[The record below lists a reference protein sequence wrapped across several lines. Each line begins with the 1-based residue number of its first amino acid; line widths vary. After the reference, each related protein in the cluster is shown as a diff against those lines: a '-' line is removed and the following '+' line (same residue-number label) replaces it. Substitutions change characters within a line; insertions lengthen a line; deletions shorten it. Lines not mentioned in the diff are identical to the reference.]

1 MHRALQI
8 RASAPASRTLP
19 RMKNEFREAVV
30 AWFEDVADDRA
41 FRGGAALAGK
51 GAVGELEL
59 DDHGELSA
67 SVRTGP
73 RTTQAVWAFLDLDQ
87 DVPNECT
94 CRRGQ
99 DCEHVAAA
107 LLELVRRHQ
116 DGDDGAGATAAPDID
131 PAAEAAA
138 LADRWLDALV
148 HVPDSRATE
157 SFARTATPGGGLG
170 TVRLYSLSA
179 ASLDLRR
186 DAAPDDPVGRGAGLT
201 ILEAKP
207 SKSGRLGKGRT
218 VRVDPD
224 AYAWRDGYGVS
235 QAAVDLDLVALARRQ
250 LAQVVSTDVDGVPDA
265 KVPLV
270 GRLGAMLL
278 ELAVESGRAF
288 LGDDRE
294 RPLRFGSARAA
305 SLDWERDADGSAR
318 LSVELDGVDGPW
330 RLVECEPPYHVDVGA
345 GTVAR
350 IDTPLDARTLALALD
365 APPVPRGRV
374 QHLANRLAREVPEIE
389 RTVPLPVEPAT
400 ESVDVDP
407 VPVLYVHST
416 DPAGHVDGWLA
427 MPVLEYGDA
436 TLVNVE
442 AERAD
447 RTLVLMADPERPD
460 EPDAYRE
467 IDVIRRPELEVEA
480 LELLEEIADG
490 FAPLGPADTDRPER
504 VGAFRPLADSA
515 PGRFAAFR
523 RLLVGE
529 RERLEDAGWRVE
541 VVPPVRVTTVRP
553 RRVSASL
560 DAAEGAPGWFD
571 LGLGLDVDGA
581 RVDLLPLVLQWMES
595 GGDPEAPLYA
605 ETSDGWLEVP
615 AALVRPVAEA
625 VAELGTGDGGALRLS
640 RARALGLEP
649 LRRAIDDAD
658 DVEADWTGA
667 EPLFELAD
675 RLRRFDAAGVRAA
688 RGVKVPKGLDASLRP
703 YQKAG
708 LGWLDALGDA
718 GLNGILAD
726 DMGLGKTVQTIAHLL
741 SMHERGLLDEPAL
754 VVAPTS
760 LLGNWAREAAR
771 FAPKLEVRVWHGADR
786 HERPLKREDAMLVV
800 TSYALALRDRDAL
813 AEHGFGF
820 LVLDEAQTIKNP
832 GAKVSRAVKSL
843 PVERRLCLSG
853 TPLENHLG
861 ELWSQFDFLLPGLL
875 GDRDR
880 FTRFFRTPIEKRGD
894 VERQARL
901 AAAVRPF
908 LLRRRKEDVA
918 ADLPPKTEIVR
929 EVTLGPA
936 QSELYESIRIGMRKE
951 VRGLLSRKGL
961 RKSRI
966 ELLTALLKLRQTCC
980 HPALLKT
987 RAARAVKESAKTTLA
1002 IDMIVELVAEGRRV
1016 LLFSQFAEMLTLLER
1031 ELVGTGID
1039 YVKLTGRT
1047 KRRDEAVEHF
1057 QGGKVPLFLISLKA
1071 GGTGLNLT
1079 AADTVIHYDP
1089 WWNPAVERQATDRA
1103 HRIGQD
1109 KPVFVYKLVASGTVE
1124 ERILALQDRKRDLAR
1139 ATLDGDGADAVAAL
1153 SSEELLSLFE

>member
-1 MHRALQI
+1 
-8 RASAPASRTLP
+8 
-19 RMKNEFREAVV
+19 MKHEFREAVL
-30 AWFEDVADDRA
+30 AWFEDVADERA

-59 DDHGELSA
+59 DEHGELSA

-73 RTTQAVWAFLDLDQ
+73 RTTQAVWAFLDIDQ

-94 CRRGQ
+94 CRRGE

-116 DGDDGAGATAAPDID
+116 EGDDGSGAAVEPRID
-131 PAAEAAA
+131 RAAEAAA

-148 HVPDSRATE
+148 HAPDARTAE
-157 SFARTATPGGGLG
+157 SFARTATPGDGLG

-186 DAAPDDPVGRGAGLT
+186 DASPGDPVARSVGLT

-207 SKSGRLGKGRT
+207 LKSGRPGKGRA

-235 QAAVDLDLVALARRQ
+235 RSAVDLDLMALARRQ

-294 RPLRFGSARAA
+294 RPLRFGPVRAA
-305 SLDWERDADGSAR
+305 SLDWARDADGSAR
-318 LSVELDGVDGPW
+318 LSVELDGPDGVGGTGGTGGPW
-330 RLVECEPPYHVDVGA
+330 WLVECEPPYHVDVRA
-345 GTVAR
+345 GTVGR
-350 IDTPLDARTLALALD
+350 VDTPLDARTLALALD
-365 APPVPRGRV
+365 APPVPEARV
-374 QHLANRLAREVPEIE
+374 QHLANRLAREVPELE
-389 RTVPLPVEPAT
+389 RTVPLPAEPAT

-416 DPAGHVDGWLA
+416 DPAGHVDDWLA

-436 TLVNVE
+436 TLVNAE
-442 AERAD
+442 AGRAD
-447 RTLVLMADPERPD
+447 RTLVLIPDPERPD

-467 IDVIRRPELEVEA
+467 IDVIRRPELEIEA
-480 LELLEEIADG
+480 LELLEEIADD
-490 FAPLGPADTDRPER
+490 FAPLTRADTDRPER
-504 VGAFRPLADSA
+504 VGAFRPVADS
-515 PGRFAAFR
+515 PGGRFAAFR
-523 RLLVGE
+523 RLLVAE

-560 DAAEGAPGWFD
+560 DAADGAPGWFD

-625 VAELGTGDGGALRLS
+625 VAELGTDEGGAIRLS

-649 LRRAIDDAD
+649 LRRAIDEAD
-658 DVEADWTGA
+658 DLEADWTAA

-675 RLRRFDAAGVRAA
+675 RLRGFDTATGRAA
-688 RGVKVPKGLDASLRP
+688 KRVKVPKGLDASLRP

-741 SMHERGLLDEPAL
+741 SMRERGLLDAPAL

-771 FAPKLEVRVWHGADR
+771 FAPELEVRVWHGADR
-786 HERPLKREDAMLVV
+786 RERPLESEGATLVV

-832 GAKVSRAVKSL
+832 GAKISRAVKSL

-875 GDRDR
+875 GDRER
-880 FTRFFRTPIEKRGD
+880 FARFFRTPIEKRGD
-894 VERQARL
+894 VDRQARL

-929 EVTLGPA
+929 EVTLGAA
-936 QSELYESIRIGMRKE
+936 QAELYESIRIGMRKE

-961 RKSRI
+961 RQSRI

-987 RAARAVKESAKTTLA
+987 RAARAVKESAKTALA
-1002 IDMIVELVAEGRRV
+1002 VDMIVELVAEGRRV
-1016 LLFSQFAEMLTLLER
+1016 LLFSQFAEMLTLLEKA
-1031 ELVGTGID
+1031 LVGTGID

-1057 QGGKVPLFLISLKA
+1057 QSGKVPLFLISLKA

-1153 SSEELLSLFE
+1153 SADELLSLFE